1 MMKKVILGVL
11 ASLLLLIWYP
21 CLYSAGSEELFNMK
35 CGKCHTQGGT
45 APVFAPVKYASS
57 QWNRFFARDK
67 HKRKKDISDIISKQ
81 EIELIKEYLINHA
94 ADSDRPIAA
103 GLR

>member
-1 MMKKVILGVL
+1 MMKKVILGLL
-11 ASLLLLIWYP
+11 APLLLLIWHP
-21 CLYSAGSEELFNMK
+21 GLSADGENLFNMK
-35 CGKCHTQGGT
+35 CGKCHTQEGS

-57 QWNRFFARDK
+57 QWDRFFARDK
-67 HKRKKDISDIISKQ
+67 HKRKKDISDIVSKQ
-81 EIELIKEYLINHA
+81 EIELIKEYLVSHA